1 MAAKNKSGAQG
12 LRRVL
17 IANRGEI
24 ALRAVRAARA
34 LGLET
39 VAVYSDADA
48 ASPHVW
54 AANHAYRIG
63 PGPSSK
69 SYLNVPGLLHLAK
82 AAGCDAVYPGYG
94 FLSERAEFA
103 AACAEEKLV
112 FVGPTPEVIRIMG
125 DKAEAKA
132 TAVRLGVPVVPG
144 SVGAFTDAKA
154 AEAEAGK
161 IGFPLLLKARAGGG
175 GRGMR
180 VAQSPEGFA
189 ALFDQAAREAEAA
202 FGDGAIYLERF
213 FPAVRHIEVQVF
225 GDAHGTVRALG
236 ERDCT
241 IQRRHQKLVEE
252 GPSPALSAATRAR
265 ILAAAE
271 KLAKGVGYLG
281 AGTVEFI
288 YDSASGEFFFIEM
301 NTRIQVEHP
310 VTEMLIGHD
319 LVQEQF
325 RVARGEKLAAALP
338 PEGARGHAIEFRIN
352 AEDWRNNFRPMP
364 GTLKRWRPPVGP
376 GIRIDSFAHDGAVVP
391 PFYDSMLGKMI
402 VHGESREAALAK
414 ARDAMARF
422 EVEGLATTLDF
433 HRRLLDDGDFKS
445 GAVHTRWVETA
456 FLQRA
461 LNGGE

>member
-1 MAAKNKSGAQG
+1 MTRKFES
-12 LRRVL
+12 VL

-24 ALRAVRAARA
+24 ALRAVRTARA

-54 AANHAYRIG
+54 AAHRAFRIG
-63 PGPSSK
+63 PGPSAK

-82 AAGCDAVYPGYG
+82 AAGCDAIYPGYG
-94 FLSERAEFA
+94 FLSERADFA
-103 AACAEEKLV
+103 AACAEERLA

-132 TAVRLGVPVVPG
+132 TAQRLGVPVVPG
-144 SVGAFTDAKA
+144 SPGAFTDARTAEASA
-154 AEAEAGK
+154 AE
-161 IGFPLLLKARAGGG
+161 IGFPMLLKARAGGG

-180 VAQSPEGFA
+180 VAPSLEGFA
-189 ALFDQAAREAEAA
+189 GLFDQAAREAEAA

-225 GDAHGTVRALG
+225 GDVHGTVRAIG

-252 GPSPALSAATRAR
+252 GPSPALSPTARAR

-271 KLAKGVGYLG
+271 ALAKGVGYQG

-310 VTEMLIGHD
+310 VTEVLIGHD
-319 LVQEQF
+319 LVEGQF
-325 RVARGEKLAAALP
+325 RVALGEPLAAAIP
-338 PEGARGHAIEFRIN
+338 PGGVRGHAIEFRIN
-352 AEDWRNNFRPMP
+352 AEDWRNGFRPTP
-364 GTLKRWRPPVGP
+364 GTLRRWRPPVGP
-376 GIRIDSFAHDGAVVP
+376 GIRIDSFAYDGIVIP
-391 PFYDSMLGKMI
+391 PFYDSMLGKLI
-402 VHGESREAALAK
+402 VHGESRDAALAL
-414 ARDAMARF
+414 ARGAIMRF
-422 EVEGLATTLDF
+422 RVEGLATTLDF
-433 HRRLLDDGDFKS
+433 HRRLLDDEDFRA
-445 GAVHTRWVETA
+445 GAVHTRWVETT
-456 FLQRA
+456 FLPRA
-461 LNGGE
+461 LN

>member
-1 MAAKNKSGAQG
+1 MTQTIRS
-12 LRRVL
+12 VL

-24 ALRAVRAARA
+24 ALRAVRAARS
-34 LGLET
+34 LGLEA

-54 AANHAYRIG
+54 AANRAFRIG

-103 AACAEEKLV
+103 AACAEENLV
-112 FVGPTPEVIRIMG
+112 FVGPTPDVIRTMG
-125 DKAEAKA
+125 DKSEAKA

-144 SVGAFTDAKA
+144 SSGAFTDARA
-154 AEAEAGK
+154 AEAESGK

-180 VAQSPEGFA
+180 IAETPDGFA
-189 ALFDQAAREAEAA
+189 GLFEQAAREAEAA

-225 GDAHGTVRALG
+225 GDCHGTVRAIG

-252 GPSPALSAATRAR
+252 GPSPALSPAQRAR

-271 KLAKGVGYLG
+271 ALAKGVGYLG

-288 YDSASGEFFFIEM
+288 FDSGSGESFFIEM

-319 LVQEQF
+319 LVVEQF
-325 RVARGEKLAAALP
+325 RVARGEPLAAAIP
-338 PEGARGHAIEFRIN
+338 PEGTRGHAIEFRIN
-352 AEDWRNNFRPMP
+352 AEDWRNGFRPAP
-364 GTLKRWRPPVGP
+364 GTLRRWRPPVGP
-376 GIRIDSFAHDGAVVP
+376 GIRMDSFVHDGAVIP
-391 PFYDSMLGKMI
+391 PFYDSMLGKLI
-402 VHGESREAALAK
+402 VHGESREAALAR
-414 ARDAMARF
+414 AREAMACF
-422 EVEGLATTLDF
+422 EIEGPATTLDF
-433 HRRLLDDGDFKS
+433 HRRLIDDADFRS
-445 GAVHTRWVETA
+445 GAVHTRWVENV

-461 LNGGE
+461 LN

>member
-1 MAAKNKSGAQG
+1 MARTIRS
-12 LRRVL
+12 VL

-24 ALRAVRAARA
+24 ALRAVRAARS
-34 LGLET
+34 LGLEA

-54 AANHAYRIG
+54 AANRAYRIG

-103 AACAEEKLV
+103 AACADENLV
-112 FVGPTPEVIRIMG
+112 FVGPTPDVIRTMG

-144 SVGAFTDAKA
+144 SEGAFTDARV
-154 AEAEAGK
+154 AEAESGK

-180 VAQSPEGFA
+180 IAPSPDGFA
-189 ALFDQAAREAEAA
+189 GLFEQAAREAEAA

-213 FPAVRHIEVQVF
+213 FSAVRHIEVQVF
-225 GDAHGTVRALG
+225 GDGHGTVRAIG

-252 GPSPALSAATRAR
+252 GPSPALSPVQRSD

-271 KLAKGVGYLG
+271 KLAKGVGYQG

-288 YDSASGEFFFIEM
+288 YDSVSGEFFFIEM

-319 LVQEQF
+319 LVVEQF
-325 RVARGEKLAAALP
+325 RVARGDRLVAAIP
-338 PEGARGHAIEFRIN
+338 PEGMCGHAIEFRIN
-352 AEDWRNNFRPMP
+352 AEDWRNGFRPAP
-364 GTLKRWRPPVGP
+364 GTLRRWRPPIGP
-376 GIRIDSFAHDGAVVP
+376 GIRMDSFAHDGAVIP
-391 PFYDSMLGKMI
+391 PFYDSMLGKLI
-402 VHGESREAALAK
+402 VHGETREAALAR
-414 ARDAMARF
+414 ARAAMARF
-422 EVEGLATTLDF
+422 EIEGPATTLDF
-433 HRRLLDDGDFKS
+433 HRRLIEDADFRS
-445 GAVHTRWVETA
+445 GAVHTRWVENT

-461 LNGGE
+461 LN